1 MQSVNK
7 KLMFVPGACIV
18 CGEPFDPR
26 LKQGGYINRCADC
39 DQPDVERYQGL
50 TVYANKHERHLTI
63 GKGDSIRIKIQ
74 QNNRHNFGVI
84 TSMVERK
91 TP

>member
-1 MQSVNK
+1 MISVRRKTVQLPHCVICDQS
-7 KLMFVPGACIV
+7 
-18 CGEPFDPR
+18 FDP
-26 LKQGGYINRCADC
+26 KTKSTGYVNRCADC

-63 GKGDSIRIKIQ
+63 GKGGGIRNRIQ
-74 QNNRHNFGVI
+74 QNSRRNFGVI

-91 TP
+91 NQ